1 MKEIL
6 LVDDHSMIRE
16 AIKLYLIGNEEFR
29 VAAEA
34 ENGKQALALLEQ
46 RSYDLVITDL
56 NMPELSGM
64 GLVNRIKT
72 DYPEQS
78 VMVLSMDYSSS
89 TIKGLIA
96 AGVKG
101 YIFKNITKE
110 DFLNSLR
117 VVTMGGNYFSDKMAL
132 RPTGLNLPKQ
142 IQNFKALTPWKKL
155 VFCGRLAIEGAT
167 MLYL

>member
-6 LVDDHSMIRE
+6 LVDDHAMIRE
-16 AIKLYLIGNEEFR
+16 AIKLYLFGNKEFR
-29 VAAEA
+29 VVDEA
-34 ENGKQALALLEQ
+34 ENGKEALEYLEK

-72 DYPEQS
+72 DFPDQS
-78 VMVLSMDYSSS
+78 VIVLSMDYSSN

-101 YIFKNITKE
+101 Y
-110 DFLNSLR
+110 
-117 VVTMGGNYFSDKMAL
+117 VVVSQKVCLGKKVIHGNNFSFQVIKSFD
-132 RPTGLNLPKQ
+132 R
-142 IQNFKALTPWKKL
+142 I
-155 VFCGRLAIEGAT
+155 
-167 MLYL
+167 

>member
-6 LVDDHSMIRE
+6 LVDDHAMIRE
-16 AIKLYLIGNEEFR
+16 AIKLYLVGNEEFR
-29 VAAEA
+29 VADEA
-34 ENGKQALALLEQ
+34 ENGKEALELLEQ

-64 GLVNRIKT
+64 GLVNRIKK
-72 DYPEQS
+72 DFPEQT

-101 YIFKNITKE
+101 YIFKNITRE

-117 VVTMGGNYFSDKMAL
+117 VVTIGGNYFSDKMAL
-132 RPTGLNLPKQ
+132 RPRGLNLPEQ
-142 IQNFKALTPWKKL
+142 FQEFKAQTTWKKL
-155 VFCGRLAIEGAT
+155 LLFGKLALEGAT
-167 MLYL
+167 MFFL